1 MRLYTLLNK
10 DLQSHTLFNCHP
22 CLDHKRTCTSGT
34 RVNLV
39 CHTFRPDTAKVHSL
53 LKASVP
59 EIQPVQDGGR

>member
-1 MRLYTLLNK
+1 MRLYTLFK
-10 DLQSHTLFNCHP
+10 KKTLKATP

-39 CHTFRPDTAKVHSL
+39 CHTCRPDTAKVHSL

-59 EIQPVQDGGR
+59 EMQPVQDGRR